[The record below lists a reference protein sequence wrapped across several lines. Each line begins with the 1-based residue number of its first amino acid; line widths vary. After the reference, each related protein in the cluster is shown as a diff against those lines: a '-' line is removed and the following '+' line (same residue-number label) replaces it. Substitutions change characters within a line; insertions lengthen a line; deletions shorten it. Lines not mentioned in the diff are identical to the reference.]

1 MPTATYDPSKPR
13 AVVETDGEIDDQST
27 FNRML
32 AYVNDFNVVELIY
45 SNSVF
50 HTNGMGTTWMNSHF
64 DGYDQVD
71 ENLRLHDPS
80 FPTADYLR
88 SVTRIGN
95 QVGCK
100 ATGPNNNTEA
110 SDYLVSILIDSSK
123 TSPIYMSSWGGDDTI
138 VQALWKVK
146 TSYPDKV
153 AEVSAKVTMSVL
165 DIHQSTCGTTP
176 TDWVADNYPNLRIV
190 SDDIEFYSMAY
201 GGQRQNPSSLDYLDQ
216 SSWFTTN
223 IKNNHGALGAAYP
236 HNSFDG
242 EGDTPSWFYQLD
254 LGLRGQENPSYGN
267 WGGRYVKTAYRSSNN
282 FWADTVDDGD
292 GQKPLW
298 RWKEA
303 QWMDWAMRMDWAVQ
317 PYSGANHPPSVQVV
331 GGINRT
337 VSAGST
343 VTLSAQGTTDPDGNT
358 LSYKWWQYYD
368 ADTAGAR
375 VTISNDTSKTNAS
388 FVVPN
393 EPGKTLNILVEVKD
407 SGSPNITRWQLIVFT
422 IQ

>member
-1 MPTATYDPSKPR
+1 
-13 AVVETDGEIDDQST
+13 
-27 FNRML
+27 ML
-32 AYVNDFNVVELIY
+32 AYLNEFNVVELIY
-45 SNSVF
+45 GNSVF
-50 HTNGMGTTWMNSHF
+50 HTSGMGTTWMNSHF
-64 DGYDQVD
+64 NGYDQVD

-88 SVTRIGN
+88 SITRIGN

-100 ATGPNNNTEA
+100 ATGPNNNTAA

-153 AEVSAKVTMSVL
+153 AEVSAKAIMSVL

-201 GGQRQNPSSLDYLDQ
+201 SGQRHNPSSLDYLDQ
-216 SSWFTTN
+216 SSWINPNVKTG
-223 IKNNHGALGAAYP
+223 HGGLGAAYP
-236 HNSFDG
+236 HTYFDG
-242 EGDTPSWFYQLD
+242 EGDTPSWFYQLNF
-254 LGLRGQENPSYGN
+254 GLRGRENPSYGN
-267 WGGRYVKTAYRSSNN
+267 WGGRYIKTNYRSSNN
-282 FWADTVDDGD
+282 FWADTTDDGD
-292 GQKPLW
+292 NQKPLW

-317 PYSGANHPPSVQVV
+317 PYSGANHPPVVQVV

-337 VSAGST
+337 VSVGST

-358 LSYKWWQYYD
+358 LSYKWWLYYD
-368 ADTAGAR
+368 ADTASAR

-393 EPGKTLNILVEVKD
+393 EPGKTIEVIVEVKD
-407 SGSPNITRWQLIVFT
+407 NGSPNITRWQTIIFT